1 MLLEIYKMDEE
12 IKVATETTIETTTES
27 TDSVAVS
34 EEEEVKVNNDRVRIR
49 FVSDCC

>member
-12 IKVATETTIETTTES
+12 IKVDTETTTES
-27 TDSVAVS
+27 TDSVAVP
-34 EEEEVKVNNDRVRIR
+34 EEEEVKVNNDRFGLR